1 MGQEAGRE
9 AGQVPGLVTLEVE
22 AQAAGIFRLCVLGVL
37 STCVLSTERE
47 PLGAGPA
54 YCARG
59 PPLLLLA
66 LPWRLGVQN
75 VISHPRCLLPCHCPS
90 CLSFRFL
97 PLTSLPCLG
106 LGSLPPSHARQ

>member
-37 STCVLSTERE
+37 STGVLSTERE

-54 YCARG
+54 YCAQG
-59 PPLLLLA
+59 PLCCS
-66 LPWRLGVQN
+66 W
-75 VISHPRCLLPCHCPS
+75 
-90 CLSFRFL
+90 
-97 PLTSLPCLG
+97 PCLG
-106 LGSLPPSHARQ
+106 GSESRT